1 MFPLIEI
8 ETSRE
13 HLSQKILREYFHVHG
28 NFVEKVHGQ
37 GLFIIFQGNFLSLLE
52 IHGQKNNDHG
62 PDHYFQ
68 STVDLKSC
76 IFLVIMPILNNLPVV
91 SVSYRM

>member
-28 NFVEKVHGQ
+28 NFVEKDHGQ

-62 PDHYFQ
+62 PDLWRGGGPKKLA
-68 STVDLKSC
+68 VIC
-76 IFLVIMPILNNLPVV
+76 ITKRGRAMI
-91 SVSYRM
+91 RAAAAE